1 MKPTYFCSRCGEE
14 IPRTVAEC
22 PHCGYDPKSIV
33 WRFGAGALLF
43 GGALT
48 LVSPPVGLLAV
59 FVGAVAVAGSY
70 LLSPA
75 E

>member
-1 MKPTYFCSRCGEE
+1 MKPVYFCARCGEE
-14 IPRTVAEC
+14 LSRTVEEC
-22 PHCGYDPKSIV
+22 PHCGYCPKSIA
-33 WRFGAGALLF
+33 WRTGVGALIF

-48 LVSPPVGLLAV
+48 LVSPPVGLLGV
-59 FVGAVAVAGSY
+59 FAGSLAICGSY